1 MRGFEGAGEPL
12 KNIILNKL
20 EEIIIY
26 FLLVPTVEIN
36 SD

>member
-20 EEIIIY
+20 KEIIIY

-36 SD
+36 FD